1 MFRFLCMLSSGGVVT
16 CTARGPLAGWLV
28 SLFFSLFAFFV
39 RQDLKDMLMELDRV
53 LALHYSDDMAVIRR
67 CCYSDN
73 GVPPTVRSEE

>member
-1 MFRFLCMLSSGGVVT
+1 MFIFL
-16 CTARGPLAGWLV
+16 
-28 SLFFSLFAFFV
+28 LFFCFFFFV

-73 GVPPTVRSEE
+73 GVPPTVRSEEG